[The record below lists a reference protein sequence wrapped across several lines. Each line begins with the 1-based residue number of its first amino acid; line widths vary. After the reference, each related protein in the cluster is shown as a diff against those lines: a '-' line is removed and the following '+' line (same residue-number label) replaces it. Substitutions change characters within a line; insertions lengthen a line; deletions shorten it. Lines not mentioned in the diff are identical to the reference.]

1 MKHGEK
7 ILATLDDV
15 HFWEFMNWAQT
26 DATEQRFRGRDFS
39 DLLYEWAIF
48 EWLREQVNLN

>member
-1 MKHGEK
+1 MKHSEK

-15 HFWEFMNWAQT
+15 HFWEFMKWAQR

-48 EWLREQVNLN
+48 EWLREQACLN